1 MPLLDAGKP
10 PNLFREEEMDA
21 VNPPKSTIE
30 TGTRVPLRLVF
41 DNPKVLGAVM
51 IAPAVIYILATV
63 ALPLVMAFVYSL
75 SDITVGSSHYQF
87 VGLQKLKSVMADQ
100 EFGTAL
106 KNTLFFTS
114 VSMAI
119 VLVLAKILALLLVKD
134 FRGKFLV
141 RALILMPYVA
151 PISLGVMGW
160 LWMLDSIYSPIN
172 WLLSKSGLFSP
183 DFWPIWLG
191 KPKLAMAAIITVQV
205 WRMLPLATV
214 IILAGLTSIPQ
225 DIQDA
230 ALVDGAGYFRRLFQI
245 TVPML
250 TPIML
255 VAVLFGIVFT
265 ATDIIII
272 LVLTRG
278 GPFDSTQVLVSMA
291 FYTGIDAGDLAAG
304 AAIALFL
311 FPLLA
316 AVAIV
321 MLRIARRAE
330 VA

>member
-1 MPLLDAGKP
+1 
-10 PNLFREEEMDA
+10 MDTA
-21 VNPPKSTIE
+21 ANTIE
-30 TGTRVPLRLVF
+30 STFRSRNHQISFFF
-41 DNPKVLGAVM
+41 DNAKVLGVIM
-51 IAPAVIYILATV
+51 IAPAVVYILALV
-63 ALPLVMAFVYSL
+63 GYPLVLAFVYSF
-75 SDITVGSSHYQF
+75 SDMTVGSTQFNF
-87 VGLQKLKSVMADQ
+87 VGLKNIIELIGDF
-100 EFGTAL
+100 EFRTAL
-106 KNTLFFTS
+106 KNTVLFTA
-114 VSMAI
+114 VSMII
-119 VLVLAKILALLLVKD
+119 VLVLAKVLALLLLKD
-134 FRGKFLV
+134 FKGKFFI

-151 PISLGVMGW
+151 PISLGVIGW

-172 WLLSKSGLFSP
+172 WLLQHTGIFGP
-183 DFWPIWLG
+183 EFWPMWLG
-191 KPKLAMAAIITVQV
+191 KPHLAMIAIIAVHV

-214 IILAGLTSIPQ
+214 IMLAGLSSIPQ

-245 TVPML
+245 TIPMML
-250 TPIML
+250 PIML

-278 GPFDSTQVLVSMA
+278 GPYDSTQVLVSLA
-291 FYTGIDAGDLAAG
+291 FYTGIDASDLAKG

-316 AVAIV
+316 AVAIF

-330 VA
+330 VT